1 MGYHIEEYLS
11 AEKIAARVRE
21 IGANISKNY
30 EGKEIVLLCVL
41 KGSFMFF
48 ADLVREITVPL
59 SVDFLTLSS
68 YGAGTESSGKV
79 QLVQESKM
87 SLEGKHVIIV
97 EDIVD
102 SGNTLSFLLGLLKEK
117 NLASLEIC
125 SLLSKPSR
133 RVVDIPLNPEYI
145 GFEIP
150 DTFVVGYGLDYDQ
163 KYRELPYVGQVVFDE
178 EE

>member
-1 MGYHIEEYLS
+1 
-11 AEKIAARVRE
+11 
-21 IGANISKNY
+21 
-30 EGKEIVLLCVL
+30 
-41 KGSFMFF
+41 
-48 ADLVREITVPL
+48 
-59 SVDFLTLSS
+59 
-68 YGAGTESSGKV
+68 
-79 QLVQESKM
+79 M